1 MKKQTPEELEAIQA
15 VMTTILKKAPTYDD
29 DFVNVRAVLKSVY
42 KYNLNDL
49 ADKFAIVYFKGEDF
63 FKNCTTSGEILTKI
77 IESGDILDTNGN
89 ETIEFEEILAQV
101 NLAIDNHN
109 SMVGANEQLTRVSIE
124 EITSD
129 LNRYF
134 EDGKLLYDNEIVL
147 NPDGTIPF
155 KTGFRDNL
163 IMSIS
168 LQFRFYPDQ
177 SNPGLVTYKYVV
189 DKNYSFHMNF
199 KSVSLEVEDFEENID
214 AGTSIDLKDQIHL
227 TGINLNHVMLT
238 IDYAYQDV
246 AYFLNKD
253 GEKVYSVNANTTTTL
268 HLNDLVNTER
278 NIEIGVSIPYQD
290 ANGNLLAKVI
300 HATVNYNYVVNFED
314 IKFVSS
320 PKETNLENIVSGDTG
335 YYDLTN
341 FVTIDG
347 GSGLTVSIDNLELG
361 NRVSLTDN
369 KLRITAHNISNEKI
383 NLTIKLKNAN
393 QEIVAEFKK
402 EITILPYYKVVLG
415 FTENNGSTYIHEKLL
430 SNHFNIYDLELIKVY
445 EIIQDNLNDE
455 NPNNDYR
462 LLDKNI
468 QSDFELI
475 KEIVSYEGI
484 YVGENSVTEISGLP
498 NINEVQEQYYSY
510 NETDEVYEPTYIASK
525 LTKTWLNN
533 VGDIDISE
541 FAETVILP
549 IKVNYL
555 GYAGSIANIN
565 ICLKVGGITKYEN
578 VEGTG
583 NIEEG
588 ISTFDK
594 SAFEEN
600 TDYYKQNFEILELNA
615 GGNYDLH
622 NYIQLVLNYTDQYP
636 NLTVSYDFG
645 NAVEGI
651 IFDPN
656 NNGANLTVNE
666 ENKSISAV
674 LTIGADVA
682 DGTTITLNLTAYK
695 IISADANGIVAEEI
709 SYTDTITIKVLNP
722 APEIPDVNE

>member
-1 MKKQTPEELEAIQA
+1 MNNIPKMISPTNIGYVNNPNTPKK
-15 VMTTILKKAPTYDD
+15 
-29 DFVNVRAVLKSVY
+29 N
-42 KYNLNDL
+42 
-49 ADKFAIVYFKGEDF
+49 
-63 FKNCTTSGEILTKI
+63 
-77 IESGDILDTNGN
+77 
-89 ETIEFEEILAQV
+89 
-101 NLAIDNHN
+101 
-109 SMVGANEQLTRVSIE
+109 
-124 EITSD
+124 
-129 LNRYF
+129 
-134 EDGKLLYDNEIVL
+134 
-147 NPDGTIPF
+147 
-155 KTGFRDNL
+155 
-163 IMSIS
+163 
-168 LQFRFYPDQ
+168 
-177 SNPGLVTYKYVV
+177 
-189 DKNYSFHMNF
+189 
-199 KSVSLEVEDFEENID
+199 
-214 AGTSIDLKDQIHL
+214 
-227 TGINLNHVMLT
+227 
-238 IDYAYQDV
+238 
-246 AYFLNKD
+246 
-253 GEKVYSVNANTTTTL
+253 
-268 HLNDLVNTER
+268 
-278 NIEIGVSIPYQD
+278 
-290 ANGNLLAKVI
+290 
-300 HATVNYNYVVNFED
+300 
-314 IKFVSS
+314 
-320 PKETNLENIVSGDTG
+320 
-335 YYDLTN
+335 
-341 FVTIDG
+341 
-347 GSGLTVSIDNLELG
+347 
-361 NRVSLTDN
+361 
-369 KLRITAHNISNEKI
+369 
-383 NLTIKLKNAN
+383 
-393 QEIVAEFKK
+393 EFKK

-666 ENKSISAV
+666 ENKSINAV